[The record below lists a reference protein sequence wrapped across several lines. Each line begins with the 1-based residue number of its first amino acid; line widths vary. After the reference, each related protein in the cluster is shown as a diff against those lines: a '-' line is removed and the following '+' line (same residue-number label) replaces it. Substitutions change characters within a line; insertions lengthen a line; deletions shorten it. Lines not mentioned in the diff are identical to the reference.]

1 MRDALN
7 NNPVVQAAVVAV
19 LLLGAVMFLLMSGG
33 GEEEEAAPAGPV
45 EVAGTEISATGAP
58 PGEAVEGAVG
68 ATAEAA
74 SGGRVAPGQLASAA
88 PPLPA
93 PVLDAWKSNRTLV
106 LLFVHDDGIDDRLVR
121 NATRT
126 VAGFPNASFF
136 VVPARQISRYAAIA
150 EGVGVERVPAL
161 VTVTPK
167 RLQDGAPTA
176 SVTYGFQRPETVR
189 QAVIDAG
196 YEGPTIDYHP

>member
-19 LLLGAVMFLLMSGG
+19 LLLGAVAFLLMSGG

-58 PGEAVEGAVG
+58 PGEALEAPVEGASS
-68 ATAEAA
+68 AA
-74 SGGRVAPGQLASAA
+74 LVPGQLAAAA
-88 PPLPA
+88 PPPPA
-93 PVLDAWKSNRTLV
+93 PVLEAWESNRTVV
-106 LLFVHDDGIDDRLVR
+106 LLFVHNDGIDDRLVR
-121 NATRT
+121 NATRA
-126 VAGFPNASFF
+126 VEGFPNASFF

-161 VTVTPK
+161 VAVTPK
-167 RLQDGAPTA
+167 RLRDGQPTA
-176 SVTYGFQRPETVR
+176 SVAYGFQRPETVR

>member
-7 NNPVVQAAVVAV
+7 NNPVAQAAVVAV
-19 LLLGAVMFLLMSGG
+19 LLLGAAIFLLLPGG
-33 GEEEEAAPAGPV
+33 GEEEEAATEGPV
-45 EVAGTEISATGAP
+45 QIAGTEISPTGAP
-58 PGEAVEGAVG
+58 PGGAIEAPVEGAPS
-68 ATAEAA
+68 APL
-74 SGGRVAPGQLASAA
+74 APGRLAAAA

-93 PVLDAWKSNRTLV
+93 PVLDAWKSNRTVV
-106 LLFVHDDGIDDRLVR
+106 LLFVHNGGIDDRLVR
-121 NATRT
+121 NATQA

-136 VVPARQISRYAAIA
+136 VVPARNISRYAAIA

-161 VTVTPK
+161 VAVTPK

-176 SVTYGFQRPETVR
+176 SVSYGFQRPETVR